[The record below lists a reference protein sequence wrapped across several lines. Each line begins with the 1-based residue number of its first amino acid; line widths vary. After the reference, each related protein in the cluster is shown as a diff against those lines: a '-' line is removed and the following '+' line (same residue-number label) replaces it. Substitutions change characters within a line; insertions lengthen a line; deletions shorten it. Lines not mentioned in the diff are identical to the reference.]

1 MYEVAYSG
9 KNQHI
14 FLRASVCCSCGF
26 VGADNEDCGRYG
38 SSNVTITTGPSA
50 WVFVCYESDG
60 CLSHM
65 CWCIFPGNSLF
76 SFLSTNPHPRGQTLP
91 GQCGRCDGVAGVDT
105 LGVYEFDTVSETFVG
120 NHLMPSGV
128 GGDPF
133 SSPDG
138 KFIVLVGRNGGEKL
152 RFLRTGSNGEPSVS
166 SVRSEE
172 CTK

>member
-1 MYEVAYSG
+1 MLVY
-9 KNQHI
+9 I
-14 FLRASVCCSCGF
+14 PR
-26 VGADNEDCGRYG
+26 
-38 SSNVTITTGPSA
+38 
-50 WVFVCYESDG
+50 
-60 CLSHM
+60 
-65 CWCIFPGNSLF
+65 
-76 SFLSTNPHPRGQTLP
+76 NPHPRGQTLP